1 MLLQVLARLPGLR
14 MLDGQE
20 VGATELRAAPSTVR
34 HEAAVMAL
42 MLANACL
49 AHKLV
54 SCQHRATYDF
64 HAEFQL
70 PVAARARI
78 C

>member
-1 MLLQVLARLPGLR
+1 MRLPGLR
-14 MLDGQE
+14 MLDGQDVTSAE
-20 VGATELRAAPSTVR
+20 LEAAVGIVR

-54 SCQHRATYDF
+54 WPSMLRSSPCD
-64 HAEFQL
+64 
-70 PVAARARI
+70 
-78 C
+78 